1 MRTAIYIVG
10 IGPGDPSLLTLQAA
24 GFLTSDKKI
33 YLRTSRHPVADWLS
47 SQQISYETFDR
58 NYITEEDFDT
68 LYSGIAEHLAEEGK
82 KIDIVYAVP
91 NPEKDYSVLK
101 LIGICKEQKI
111 SFSIIPGVSDNQICL
126 STGISQLKESPV
138 SITAAYSLSD
148 HVYNPSEHLLINEID
163 NRILAGS
170 IKLYLSEYL
179 SDDSCVLFYP
189 SLTGLD
195 YSWKKIPLYML
206 DRQKEYDHT
215 TSVLVP
221 AADYLSGSRSSY
233 TFDDLINIMRK
244 LRSPDGCPWDNSQTH
259 DSLKQYMIE
268 EAWEAVNSIDEK
280 DMFHLADELGDV
292 LYQIVFHAIIGEAY
306 DEFTVKD
313 VITNIC
319 RKMISRH
326 PHVFGTDKEKSSLP
340 DSSGWEKMKRQET
353 GRRTVGDSL
362 DDISSALP
370 ALKYSLKTV
379 KKMNQSLNN
388 NFSLQAYL
396 EEIRHTCSNLINSDG
411 TFSELNMG
419 ILLLQ
424 CSELCRIFNTDG
436 ELILHETV
444 DKIKKVFKHAE
455 MSGLINEKSPECLT
469 FQQLCVYLR
478 QVKGEIE

>member
-82 KIDIVYAVP
+82 KKDIVYAVP

-101 LIGICKEQKI
+101 LIEICKEQKI
-111 SFSIIPGVSDNQICL
+111 NFSIIPGVSDNQICL

-292 LYQIVFHAIIGEAY
+292 LY
-306 DEFTVKD
+306 
-313 VITNIC
+313 
-319 RKMISRH
+319 H

-469 FQQLCVYLR
+469 FQQLCVYFNSVR
-478 QVKGEIE
+478 DEIE